1 MDLTRVVLTIFLVA
15 CSLFVPELK
24 QQPTSS
30 PAPSPTPAP
39 ASKKIES
46 AIQWLLRFAG
56 ITLTS
61 SRQKGENNDDAG
73 TIWIADLV
81 TGQSK
86 AFSDTNNFRWPIFLP
101 GEPGILALRDNDVVA
116 LNLITKEQRVI
127 ARNAKLVKLVGADVS
142 KDDVLVIVEGSN
154 GVHRLGTLSLSSGQ
168 VSVPEFEQKP
178 VPQVQ
183 GTTEEALA
191 LSIAASSEREQGALK
206 VSVETIKEPEPWT
219 DVWLSIKKTSPLPER
234 RNLSSCNK
242 AKCGQPSISIE
253 GRYVAYIKSPS

>member
-1 MDLTRVVLTIFLVA
+1 MDLTRVVLTIFLAV
-15 CSLFVPELK
+15 CLPFVSELK

-30 PAPSPTPAP
+30 PTPSPTPP
-39 ASKKIES
+39 ATSKKIES

-81 TGQSK
+81 TGESK
-86 AFSDTNNFRWPIFLP
+86 PLSYGDKFRWPIFLP
-101 GEPGILALRDNDVVA
+101 CDSSILALRDNDVVK
-116 LNLITKEQRVI
+116 LSLLTNEERVI
-127 ARNAKLVKLVGADVS
+127 VRNPKMVKLVGADSS
-142 KDDVLVIVEGSN
+142 KDNVLVIVEDSN
-154 GVHRLGTLSLSSGQ
+154 GLHRLGTLSLSSGQ
-168 VSVPEFEQKP
+168 ISIPEFEQKP

-183 GTTEEALA
+183 GLTEEALA

-219 DVWLSIKKTSPLPER
+219 DVWLSIKKSSPLPER
-234 RNLSSCNK
+234 RNLSFCNK

-253 GRYVAYIKSPS
+253 GRYVAYIKSPR